1 MQPWQKVVINDNET
15 AAPHVVL
22 DHLAEL
28 TWFVDHKSHNDGA
41 LCDVRTPRRQ
51 RCSKKLSSMHL

>member
-28 TWFVDHKSHNDGA
+28 TWFVDHKS
-41 LCDVRTPRRQ
+41 P
-51 RCSKKLSSMHL
+51 